1 MKTLIFKLTKEFI
14 SLIITGALCGLIVSL
29 YQLGIQNIVKVST
42 FLYTSKTPILIA
54 ILLIL
59 CGICMVLNYLIE
71 IYNPAIDGSG
81 IPSLKIAT
89 RDNLKIKWYKDIPL
103 QIINSFISTFC
114 GFTLGSEGPSVVM
127 ASKSGYAVQEVM
139 KIDKTDTDELC
150 EGVGFG
156 CAFLSPLAGI
166 FYGIEEGVK
175 NHITLS
181 RIIRIIILMAIAFLV
196 SYFLNS
202 HHLLTITSF
211 TPLVSKDFY
220 IFVLLLIFNII
231 ISLVF
236 IKIMLVLRAFFK
248 KQSKNKLIKNRSIF
262 LFIITIILNFLI
274 IDFMQ
279 SGGNLISNVESITS
293 FYVLIALII
302 FRIIITAF
310 SGSGS
315 VTGGLVIPIMAIG
328 AINGQIVSLISH
340 EIFGFSS
347 SYYELISLISA
358 LMLFGLIIRTPLTS
372 TALLF
377 STIFFFTNDF
387 IDSFSIVPVFL
398 VFIISGRFLMK
409 KIFKQ
414 DSLYDGMIK
423 I

>member
-14 SLIITGALCGLIVSL
+14 SLIIIGALCGLIVSL

-71 IYNPAIDGSG
+71 IYDPAIDGSG
-81 IPSLKIAT
+81 IPNLKIAT

-175 NHITLS
+175 NHINLS

-211 TPLVSKDFY
+211 TPLASKDFY

-347 SYYELISLISA
+347 TYYELISLISA

-414 DSLYDGMIK
+414 DSLYDWMIK